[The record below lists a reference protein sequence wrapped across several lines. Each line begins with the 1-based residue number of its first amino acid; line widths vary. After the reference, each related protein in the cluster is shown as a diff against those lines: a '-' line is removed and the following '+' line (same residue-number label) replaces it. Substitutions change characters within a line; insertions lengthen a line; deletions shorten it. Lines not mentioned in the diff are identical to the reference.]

1 MGGCLKRTPVCCSI
15 RLRKSGG
22 DIKSLSMR
30 STGTRSGTEY
40 MQTDRPR
47 FVILLFTIWSTF
59 GLLMNALGTE
69 VELQNN
75 PNKVIAMSKAA
86 GLDFLNF

>member
-15 RLRKSGG
+15 RLRKSDR

-30 STGTRSGTEY
+30 STGIRSGMES

-47 FVILLFTIWSTF
+47 FVILLFTIWSIIRNTLDLTQRPLPRR
-59 GLLMNALGTE
+59 GAALHAT
-69 VELQNN
+69 
-75 PNKVIAMSKAA
+75 SR
-86 GLDFLNF
+86 

>member
-47 FVILLFTIWSTF
+47 FVILLFTIWSIIRNTLDLTQRPLPHR
-59 GLLMNALGTE
+59 GAALHAT
-69 VELQNN
+69 
-75 PNKVIAMSKAA
+75 SR
-86 GLDFLNF
+86 

>member
-30 STGTRSGTEY
+30 SIGIRSGTEY

-47 FVILLFTIWSTF
+47 FVILLFTIWSIIRNTLDLTQRPLPHR
-59 GLLMNALGTE
+59 GAALHAT
-69 VELQNN
+69 
-75 PNKVIAMSKAA
+75 SR
-86 GLDFLNF
+86 

>member
-30 STGTRSGTEY
+30 YIGIRSGTEY
-40 MQTDRPR
+40 MQTDRHR
-47 FVILLFTIWSTF
+47 FVILLFTIWSIIRNT
-59 GLLMNALGTE
+59 L
-69 VELQNN
+69 ELIQR
-75 PNKVIAMSKAA
+75 PLPRRGAVPHATSR
-86 GLDFLNF
+86 